1 MIMGRLVV
9 NAFTSLDG
17 VMQAPG
23 MPEEDREGGFDQGGW
38 QVPYFDE
45 ESGQVM
51 SEAIATFGALLLGRK
66 TYEIF
71 AGYWPYAPADDPI
84 AARLNE
90 APKYVASRTLEAVAW
105 HNSTL
110 LKGDI
115 ADEVARLKE
124 AYEEIHTSGSGNLVQ
139 SLMKDDLVDQ
149 YNVWVYPVLLGS
161 GKRLFAEGTMPT
173 ALRLV
178 ESRTFGNG
186 AVLLSYQPT
195 GKPEYGSTALS
206 G

>member
-1 MIMGRLVV
+1 MGKLIV
-9 NAFTSLDG
+9 NTFTSLDG

-51 SEAIATFGALLLGRK
+51 TEAITGFDALLLGRK

-71 AGYWPYAPADDPI
+71 AGYWPYAPADNPI
-84 AARLNE
+84 AVRLNE
-90 APKYVASRTLEAVAW
+90 APKYVASRTLDAVGW
-105 HNSTL
+105 NNSTL

-115 ADEVARLKE
+115 ADEVARLTE
-124 AYEEIHTSGSGNLVQ
+124 AYDEIHTSGSGNLVQ
-139 SLMKDDLVDQ
+139 SLMKDELVDQ
-149 YNVWVYPVLLGS
+149 YNVWVYPVLLGG
-161 GKRLFAEGTMPT
+161 GKRLFGEGTIPT

-178 ESRTFGNG
+178 ESRAFGNG
-186 AVLLSYQPT
+186 AVLLTYEPT

-206 G
+206 R

>member
-1 MIMGRLVV
+1 
-9 NAFTSLDG
+9 
-17 VMQAPG
+17 MQAPG

-51 SEAIATFGALLLGRK
+51 TEAIMGFDALLLGRT

-90 APKYVASRTLEAVAW
+90 APKYVALHTLDAVAW

-115 ADEVARLKE
+115 ADEVARPKE
-124 AYEEIHTSGSGNLVQ
+124 AYDEIHTSGSGNLVH
-139 SLMKDDLVDQ
+139 SLMKDELVDQ
-149 YNVWVYPVLLGS
+149 YNVWVYPGS
-161 GKRLFAEGTMPT
+161 ARQ
-173 ALRLV
+173 RQ
-178 ESRTFGNG
+178 
-186 AVLLSYQPT
+186 AVVWRRDNAHRSAPH
-195 GKPEYGSTALS
+195 
-206 G
+206 

>member
-1 MIMGRLVV
+1 MGKLVV
-9 NAFTSLDG
+9 NTFTSLDG

-51 SEAIATFGALLLGRK
+51 AEGLAAFDALLLGRK

-84 AARLNE
+84 AVRLNE
-90 APKYVASRTLEAVAW
+90 APKYVASRTLDTVAW
-105 HNSTL
+105 NNSML
-110 LKGDI
+110 LEGDL
-115 ADEVARLKE
+115 ADGVARLKQE
-124 AYEEIHTSGSGNLVQ
+124 YQEIHTSGSGNLVQ
-139 SLMKDDLVDQ
+139 SLMQQELVDQ
-149 YNVWVYPVLLGS
+149 YNVWVYPVLLGN
-161 GKRLFAEGTMPT
+161 GKRLFGDGTIPT

-178 ESRTFGNG
+178 ESRAFGNG

-195 GKPEYGSTALS
+195 GKPEYGTTAL

>member
-1 MIMGRLVV
+1 MGKLVV
-9 NAFTSLDG
+9 NTFTSLDG

-23 MPEEDREGGFDQGGW
+23 MPEEDREGGFDHGGW

-45 ESGQVM
+45 ESGEVM
-51 SEAIATFGALLLGRK
+51 TETLAAFDAMLLGRK

-90 APKYVASRTLEAVAW
+90 APKYVASRTLDSVGW
-105 HNSTL
+105 KNSTL
-110 LKGDI
+110 LKDDL
-115 ADEVARLKE
+115 AEEVARLKE
-124 AYEEIHTSGSGNLVQ
+124 QYNEIHTSGSGNLVQ
-139 SLMKDDLVDQ
+139 SLMQQGLVDQ
-149 YNVWVYPVLLGS
+149 YNLWVYPVLLGS
-161 GKRLFAEGTMPT
+161 GKRLFGGGTVPT

-186 AVLLSYQPT
+186 AVLLSYEPT
-195 GKPEYGSTALS
+195 GKPEYGTTALS

>member
-1 MIMGRLVV
+1 MGKLIV
-9 NAFTSLDG
+9 NTFTSLDG

-45 ESGQVM
+45 ESGQLM
-51 SEAIATFGALLLGRK
+51 TEAITGFDALLLGRK

-84 AARLNE
+84 ATRLNE
-90 APKYVASRTLEAVAW
+90 APKYVASRTLDALGW
-105 HNSTL
+105 NNSTL

-115 ADEVARLKE
+115 ADEVARLTE
-124 AYEEIHTSGSGNLVQ
+124 AYDEIHTSGSGNLVQ
-139 SLMKDDLVDQ
+139 SLMKNELVDQ
-149 YNVWVYPVLLGS
+149 YNVWVYPVLLGG
-161 GKRLFAEGTMPT
+161 GKRLFGEGTIPT

-178 ESRTFGNG
+178 ESRAFGNG
-186 AVLLSYQPT
+186 AVLLTYEPT

-206 G
+206 R

>member
-1 MIMGRLVV
+1 MGKLVV
-9 NAFTSLDG
+9 NTFTTLDG

-51 SEAIATFGALLLGRK
+51 AEGMASFDALLLGRK

-71 AGYWPYAPADDPI
+71 ASYWPNAPADDPM
-84 AARLNE
+84 AERLNKI
-90 APKYVASRTLEAVAW
+90 PKYVASRTLDNVTWE
-105 HNSTL
+105 NSTL
-110 LKGDI
+110 LKGDV
-115 ADEVARLKE
+115 DYEVPRLKE
-124 AYEEIHTSGSGNLVQ
+124 AYNEIHTSGSGNLVQ
-139 SLMKDDLVDQ
+139 SLMKRGLVDQ
-149 YNVWVYPVLLGS
+149 YNLWVYPVLLGS
-161 GKRLFAEGTMPT
+161 GKRLFGDGTMPT

-178 ESRTFGNG
+178 ESKTFGNG

-195 GKPEYGSTALS
+195 GKPGYGSTALS

>member
-1 MIMGRLVV
+1 MGKLVV
-9 NAFTSLDG
+9 NTFTTLDG

-51 SEAIATFGALLLGRK
+51 AEGMASFDALLLGRK

-71 AGYWPYAPADDPI
+71 ASYWPNAPADDPM
-84 AARLNE
+84 AERLNKV
-90 APKYVASRTLEAVAW
+90 PKYVASRTLDNVTWE
-105 HNSTL
+105 NSTL
-110 LKGDI
+110 LKGDV
-115 ADEVARLKE
+115 DYEVPRLKE
-124 AYEEIHTSGSGNLVQ
+124 AYNEIHTSGSGNLVQ
-139 SLMKDDLVDQ
+139 SLMKRGLVDQ
-149 YNVWVYPVLLGS
+149 YNLWVYPVLLGS
-161 GKRLFAEGTMPT
+161 GKRLFGDGTMPT

-178 ESRTFGNG
+178 ESKTFGNG

>member
-1 MIMGRLVV
+1 MGRLVV
-9 NAFTSLDG
+9 NTFTSLDG

-23 MPEEDREGGFDQGGW
+23 MPEEDREGGFDHGGW

-45 ESGQVM
+45 ESGEVM
-51 SEAIATFGALLLGRK
+51 TEAMAAFDALLLGRK

-84 AARLNE
+84 AVRLNE
-90 APKYVASRTLEAVAW
+90 APKYVASRTLDSVGW
-105 HNSTL
+105 KNSTL

-115 ADEVARLKE
+115 AAEVSQLKGRYKE
-124 AYEEIHTSGSGNLVQ
+124 VHTSGSGNLVQ
-139 SLMKDDLVDQ
+139 SLMQHNLVDQ

-161 GKRLFAEGTMPT
+161 GKRLFAEGTTPT

-186 AVLLSYQPT
+186 ALFLSYQPT
-195 GKPEYGSTALS
+195 GKPEYGTTALS
-206 G
+206 A

>member
-1 MIMGRLVV
+1 MGKLIV
-9 NAFTSLDG
+9 NTFTSLDG

-51 SEAIATFGALLLGRK
+51 TEAITGFDALLLGRK

-84 AARLNE
+84 AVRLNE
-90 APKYVASRTLEAVAW
+90 APKYVASRTLDALGW
-105 HNSTL
+105 NNSTL

-115 ADEVARLKE
+115 ADEVARLTE
-124 AYEEIHTSGSGNLVQ
+124 AYDEIHTSGSGNLVQ
-139 SLMKDDLVDQ
+139 SLMKNELVDQ
-149 YNVWVYPVLLGS
+149 YNVWVYPVLLGG
-161 GKRLFAEGTMPT
+161 GKRLFGEGTIPT

-178 ESRTFGNG
+178 ESRAFGNG
-186 AVLLSYQPT
+186 AVLLTYEPA

-206 G
+206 R

>member
-1 MIMGRLVV
+1 MGKLIV
-9 NAFTSLDG
+9 NTFTSLDG

-51 SEAIATFGALLLGRK
+51 TEAITGFDALLLGRK

-71 AGYWPYAPADDPI
+71 AGYWPYAPTDDPI
-84 AARLNE
+84 AVRLNE
-90 APKYVASRTLEAVAW
+90 APKYVASRTLDALGW
-105 HNSTL
+105 NNSTL
-110 LKGDI
+110 LKDDI
-115 ADEVARLKE
+115 ADEVARLTE
-124 AYEEIHTSGSGNLVQ
+124 AYDEIHTSGSGNLVQ
-139 SLMKDDLVDQ
+139 SLMKDELVDH
-149 YNVWVYPVLLGS
+149 YNVWVYPVLLGG
-161 GKRLFAEGTMPT
+161 GKRLFGEGTIPT

-178 ESRTFGNG
+178 ESRAFGNG
-186 AVLLSYQPT
+186 AVLLTYEPT

-206 G
+206 R

>member
-1 MIMGRLVV
+1 MGKLIV
-9 NAFTSLDG
+9 NTFTSLDG

-51 SEAIATFGALLLGRK
+51 TEAITGFDALLLGRK

-84 AARLNE
+84 AVRLNE
-90 APKYVASRTLEAVAW
+90 APKYVASRTLDALGW
-105 HNSTL
+105 NNSTL

-115 ADEVARLKE
+115 ADEVARLTE
-124 AYEEIHTSGSGNLVQ
+124 AYDEIHTSGSGNLVQ
-139 SLMKDDLVDQ
+139 SLMKNELVDQ
-149 YNVWVYPVLLGS
+149 YNVWVYPVLLGG
-161 GKRLFAEGTMPT
+161 GKRLFGEGTIPT

-178 ESRTFGNG
+178 ESRAFGNG
-186 AVLLSYQPT
+186 AVLLTYEPT

-206 G
+206 R